1 MNRSV
6 RLLRSFVLGLT
17 VLVTINMPAKAQNH
31 SLDIGGTYTYVRT
44 NLLPD
49 CDCFSTNGGSGQVQ
63 FRLTSHLSLLG
74 DITVTHSA
82 GVTVNQY
89 DLTQTIFAGGVR
101 YFPTSGYLKIQP
113 FGDVLLGGAHA
124 GGTLSPAN
132 TGYGRSTT
140 FAFQTGG
147 GVQYPLSRRWTLMPI
162 QAEYL
167 LTNFG
172 NGADNRQNDLR
183 LSVGVLFRLHR

>member
-1 MNRSV
+1 MNRYVYS
-6 RLLRSFVLGLT
+6 LRALVLALAVLT
-17 VLVTINMPAKAQNH
+17 TVNRPAMAQTH
-31 SLDIGGTYTYVRT
+31 SLDAGAAYTYVRT
-44 NLLPD
+44 NLLPG

-63 FRLTSHLSLLG
+63 FRLTSHLSLLA

-132 TGYGRSTT
+132 TGYGRSKT

>member
-6 RLLRSFVLGLT
+6 CLLRSFVLGLV
-17 VLVTINMPAKAQNH
+17 VLSMINSPAMAQTH
-31 SLDIGGTYTYVRT
+31 SLDVGAAYTYVRT
-44 NLLPD
+44 NLLPG

-63 FRLTSHLSLLG
+63 FRLSSRLSLLG
-74 DITVTHSA
+74 DVTVTHHG

-89 DLTQTIFAGGVR
+89 DLTQTIFTGGLR
-101 YFPTSGYLKIQP
+101 YFPTSGHLKIRP

-132 TGYGRSTT
+132 TGYGGSTT

-147 GVQYPLSRRWTLMPI
+147 GVQYPLSARWALVPI

-167 LTNFG
+167 LTTFG